1 MGEDGEPAEATGEP
15 TEAAP
20 AHPFVA
26 VLFVDPTGIGQRFG
40 KRHWPLHVTVLRFD
54 TAPAAAPAA
63 VAGAVAA
70 SGAAL
75 PLRVRIGDDADF
87 GYRGRVRVS
96 LVEPDAGL
104 QALHDRLRE
113 AVAAAGGR
121 IHSPQHTGQGFRPH
135 VSVQGERRVHAG
147 QVVTLASVALV
158 DMAPD
163 GDTDWRVPLAA
174 WP

>member
-1 MGEDGEPAEATGEP
+1 MGEGEGPVGSPGESESP
-15 TEAAP
+15 VRI
-20 AHPFVA
+20 HPFVA
-26 VLFVDPTGIGQRFG
+26 VAFVEPAGIGQRFG
-40 KRHWPLHVTVLRFD
+40 KRHWPLHVTLLRFD
-54 TAPAAAPAA
+54 TAPEAAHAA

-121 IHSPQHTGQGFRPH
+121 IHSPRHTGQGFRPH
-135 VSVQGERRVHAG
+135 VTVQGERRVHTG
-147 QVVTLASVALV
+147 QVVALGSVALV